1 MSETQKTI
9 EVRRS
14 ADRVDVVLN
23 RPQVR
28 NAFDAVLISELT
40 KTFAS
45 LSADPDVRV
54 VVLSGEGKV
63 FSAGADVNWMKDS
76 IDLTPEQ
83 NKEDAFRMS
92 EMFRTISEAPFP
104 VIVRAHGAAIGGG
117 TGLVCAG
124 DITVAAQ
131 SCVFS
136 FSEVRL
142 GIIPAV
148 ISPYAIHKIG
158 AGEARRWFLTGE
170 RFDAQTAHRI
180 GMIHEVCDDD
190 KLDETIAHIID
201 AILAGGPEA
210 VSAAKSL
217 IREVDALDSIEQLQ
231 SLTSLRISERRAT
244 AEAQGGLRAFLE
256 KTTPPWM
263 TTGSDNAEER

>member
-83 NKEDAFRMS
+83 N
-92 EMFRTISEAPFP
+92 
-104 VIVRAHGAAIGGG
+104 
-117 TGLVCAG
+117 
-124 DITVAAQ
+124 
-131 SCVFS
+131 
-136 FSEVRL
+136 
-142 GIIPAV
+142 
-148 ISPYAIHKIG
+148 
-158 AGEARRWFLTGE
+158 
-170 RFDAQTAHRI
+170 
-180 GMIHEVCDDD
+180 
-190 KLDETIAHIID
+190 
-201 AILAGGPEA
+201 
-210 VSAAKSL
+210 
-217 IREVDALDSIEQLQ
+217 
-231 SLTSLRISERRAT
+231 
-244 AEAQGGLRAFLE
+244 
-256 KTTPPWM
+256 
-263 TTGSDNAEER
+263 